1 MNDLYKFQY
10 ILDVRKTDEERVNDN
25 YKCTYCC
32 TFAKNLEL
40 NEM

>member
-10 ILDVRKTDEERVNDN
+10 ILDVHKTDEGRVNDN
-25 YKCTYCC
+25 YKCTYCY
-32 TFAKNLEL
+32 TFVKNLEL